1 MSWAGGFREAI
12 LAQPENLTAGATA
25 FESAVGEVDLEPLR
39 HGTLV
44 FGAIGASQSA
54 AIQVVRALR
63 ARGRRAFLLTASELA
78 IPGARELGDAF
89 VLVSQSGASAE
100 TLDAL
105 EALDGAP
112 VVAVSAQHD
121 SPVASRAGG
130 WLPLGP
136 MADTPVATLSYT
148 ATLQTLGMLGDAIG
162 GEPLGGWQRVPAM
175 ADAVLGAWAQL
186 AEDLAPAF
194 ADITSLDAVGGAT
207 AEASAV
213 ETALLVR
220 EGLRLPATGMETRQY
235 LHGPMESVAGGLG
248 AIVFGGRRE
257 RELAATLTEL
267 GATVALV
274 GAADEVAGA
283 GEQGPAGVI
292 ALPEA
297 SPTAAPILQILPV
310 QLLAERVAHRR
321 GLPIGELRR
330 SQPDTKVAR

>member
-1 MSWAGGFREAI
+1 MSGARSFREAI
-12 LAQPENLTAGATA
+12 LAQPENLTAAAAA
-25 FESAVGEVDLEPLR
+25 FVLAVGEIDLEPLR
-39 HGTLV
+39 HGTIV

-54 AIQVVRALR
+54 AIPVVRALR

-105 EALDGAP
+105 DALEGAP
-112 VVAVSAQHD
+112 VLAVSAQHD
-121 SPVASRAGG
+121 SPVASRAGA

-136 MADTPVATLSYT
+136 MTDTPVATLSYT
-148 ATLQTLGMLGDAIG
+148 ATLQTLGMLGDALS
-162 GEPLGGWQRVPAM
+162 EQPRDGWQGVPAM
-175 ADAVLGAWAQL
+175 AEAVLGACARI

-194 ADITSLDAVGGAT
+194 AAMTSLDAVGGGT
-207 AEASAV
+207 AEGSAV

-248 AIVFGGRRE
+248 AILFGGRRE
-257 RELAATLTEL
+257 RELAATLTSL
-267 GATVALV
+267 GATVALI
-274 GAADEVAGA
+274 GAAEHVAGA
-283 GEQGPAGVI
+283 QGAAGVI

-310 QLLAERVAHRR
+310 QLLAERVAQRR